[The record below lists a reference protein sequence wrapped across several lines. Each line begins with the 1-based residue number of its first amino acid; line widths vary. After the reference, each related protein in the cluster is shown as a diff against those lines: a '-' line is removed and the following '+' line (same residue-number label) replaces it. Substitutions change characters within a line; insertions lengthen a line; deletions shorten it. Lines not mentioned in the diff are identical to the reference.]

1 MNKYNFYYDES
12 EHHRKITR
20 ATFETFKHDEYHG
33 NFIATISGWQA
44 VDEEEIKTLYLE
56 FESKYEE
63 RKKKGELKSDSI
75 KLGDS
80 GFATLSRHNI
90 SFIKDLLYTLDNEKI
105 HFHFSVI
112 NKIEYLL
119 NQMLYSYQIDDIYSV
134 KALKYS
140 IVKAIVTYRP
150 SDVIDSI
157 FNNPSVVVFNLKEFF
172 INQIKKD
179 KENYKLKNKEIE
191 TYTQI
196 LGFLEELQP
205 VTNYNWD
212 YDIVFEGFLPILNAQ
227 KITDYSLGIDKEAS
241 TFEAAHNIGILSPY
255 ELDSASHFGIRI
267 SDMISGIIG
276 KFIRS
281 LHNAVIDDNSI
292 KNIKK
297 KVIDVSWFDL
307 DDGQLEL
314 YKVLHHITI
323 KRNSLW
329 SGFYSGVYAD
339 DVILF
344 KTFLEFVTQFKNSD
358 EIRHVLQQL
367 PEQFNSEII
376 YNLRNHYSQQFI

>member
-1 MNKYNFYYDES
+1 MYKYNFYYDES
-12 EHHRKITR
+12 EHQRRITR
-20 ATFETFKHDEYHG
+20 ATFETFKHEEYHG

-44 VDEEEIKTLYLE
+44 VDEENIKTLYLE
-56 FESKYEE
+56 FENKYKE

-75 KLGDS
+75 KLGNG

-90 SFIKDLLYTLDNEKI
+90 PFIRDLLYMLDNEKI

-119 NQMLYSYQIDDIYSV
+119 NQMLFYQTDDIYSV
-134 KALKYS
+134 QAMKYS
-140 IVKAIVTYRP
+140 IVKAIVIYRP

-157 FNNPSVVVFNLKEFF
+157 FNDPSKVVFYLKEFF
-172 INQIKKD
+172 YNQIEKD
-179 KENYKLKNKEIE
+179 KENYKLKHREIE
-191 TYTQI
+191 SYCEI
-196 LGFLEELQP
+196 LVFLNDLKP

-241 TFEAAHNIGILSPY
+241 TLEAARNMGIQYPY
-255 ELDSASHFGIRI
+255 ELDSKSHFGIRI
-267 SDMISGIIG
+267 SDMISGLIG
-276 KFIRS
+276 KFIRT

-292 KNIKK
+292 ENIKK
-297 KVIDVSWFDL
+297 KVIDVSWFNLNDN
-307 DDGQLEL
+307 QLEL

-323 KRNSLW
+323 KDDGSW

-344 KTFLEFVTQFKNSD
+344 KTFLKFVTQFKNSD
-358 EIRHVLQQL
+358 EIRNVLQQL
-367 PEQFNSEII
+367 PEQFNSELI
-376 YNLRNHYSQQFI
+376 YNLRIHYFQQFV